1 MDNEQKTPAP
11 VTPVDSGSQ
20 ALAEALRSSFGIV
33 KFVMGVLFALF
44 LVSGFFTVGP
54 QEKAI
59 VLRFGK
65 PVGEG
70 DQVLLGS
77 GAHWAWPY
85 PIDDVVKISITE
97 IQKVTAKGC
106 WFFQTPEQE
115 RRGEDPAAG
124 PSLNPAIDGYALTGD
139 GNIVHTKATLS
150 YRIADPKHCVFD
162 FAAGTNQTFSLAGVS
177 NAVLNALD
185 NALVQTAARFKVD
198 DLLLNDAIGFQD
210 AVQRRIVKLVQEQK
224 LGVIVDQCI
233 VQSRPPRQL
242 KQAFDSVVIA
252 GQNSGKF
259 INEARTYASQTL
271 GRAGSEAVGRINS
284 AQTAS
289 TLMVDGINAEADRF
303 RKLLPA
309 YQSNPD
315 LFVQQR
321 LVETMGR
328 VFANAQE
335 KKLLPTSA
343 DGKPVEL
350 RLLLSRDPPKS
361 KTEEAKP

>member
-1 MDNEQKTPAP
+1 MNNERKIP
-11 VTPVDSGSQ
+11 VPGTPVDSGSQ

-33 KFVMGVLFALF
+33 KFVMGVLFVLF
-44 LVSGFFTVGP
+44 LASGIFTVGP

-59 VLRFGK
+59 VLRFGR

-70 DQVLLGS
+70 DKVLLSS
-77 GAHWAWPY
+77 GFHLAWPY
-85 PIDDVVKISITE
+85 PIDDVVRIPITE

-115 RRGEDPAAG
+115 ALGEDPAAG
-124 PSLNPAIDGYALTGD
+124 TTLNPAIDGYALTGD
-139 GNIVHTKATLS
+139 GNIVHAKATLS
-150 YRIADPKHCVFD
+150 YRVEDPVRCVFG
-162 FAAGTNQTFSLAGVS
+162 FALGTNQTFNLAGVS

-185 NALVQTAARFKVD
+185 NALVQTAARYKVD
-198 DLLLNDAIGFQD
+198 DMLLNDRVGFQD
-210 AVQRRIVKLVQEQK
+210 AVQRRVTKLVREQK

-233 VQSRPPRQL
+233 VQSQPPRQL

-252 GQNSGKF
+252 GQNSGKWL
-259 INEARTYASQTL
+259 NEARTYANQAL
-271 GRAGSEAVGRINS
+271 GRAGSEAVGRINT
-284 AQTAS
+284 AETAS
-289 TLMVDGINAEADRF
+289 SNMVNGIQAEADRF

-309 YQSNPD
+309 YQTNPD

-321 LVETMGR
+321 LVETLGR

-335 KKLLPTSA
+335 KKFLPTSA

-350 RLLLSRDPPKS
+350 RLLLSRDPPKPKS
-361 KTEEAKP
+361 EEAK

>member
-1 MDNEQKTPAP
+1 MSNEQKTPTP

-33 KFVMGVLFALF
+33 KFVMGVLFVLF
-44 LVSGFFTVGP
+44 LASGFFTVGP

-65 PVGEG
+65 PVGG

-85 PIDDVVKISITE
+85 PIDDVIRIPITE
-97 IQKVTAKGC
+97 NQEVTAKGC

-115 RRGEDPAAG
+115 ALGEDPAAG

-139 GNIVHTKATLS
+139 GNIVHTKATLG
-150 YRIADPKHCVFD
+150 YHIEDPVRCVFG
-162 FAAGTNQTFSLAGVS
+162 FAAGTNQSFNLAGVS

-185 NALVQTAARFKVD
+185 NALTQTAAHFKVD

-210 AVQRRIVKLVQEQK
+210 AVKRRVEKRVQEQK
-224 LGVIVDQCI
+224 LGVIVVQCI
-233 VQSRPPRQL
+233 VKSRPPRQL
-242 KQAFDSVVIA
+242 KQAFDNVSLA
-252 GQNSGKF
+252 YQNRTKVTS
-259 INEARTYASQTL
+259 EAQSYASQTL
-271 GRAGSEAVGRINS
+271 GRAGSDAVGRINA

-289 TLMVDGINAEADRF
+289 TNMVNGIKAEADRF
-303 RKLLPA
+303 GKLLPA
-309 YQSNPD
+309 YRADPD
-315 LFVQQR
+315 LFVQQH

-335 KKLLPTSA
+335 KKFLPTRA

-350 RLLLSRDPPKS
+350 RLLLSRDPPKP
-361 KTEEAKP
+361 KTEEAKQ